1 MCVYTHISI
10 YINISPPSRASL
22 PPGQGSNLDVACVA
36 SQWSN
41 RWMDEE
47 VLVHIYDGILLSHR
61 KEQMWISWTAVDEP
75 RAIIQ
80 SLWFLITC
88 YCESCSLLGLEVT
101 DNLQLERAGGLI
113 KTRTARTSLA
123 AQWLVICAPNVE
135 GGGAQVW
142 SLVRELGSCMLHDIA
157 KKEMFF
163 KKSTDCWAP
172 PHPPHSVGL
181 GEAQESAFTQTGVYT
196 MEKRQGPT
204 VRHSRNYN
212 L

>member
-47 VLVHIYDGILLSHR
+47 VSVRIYDGILLSHR

-80 SLWFLITC
+80 SLWFLIAC
-88 YCESCSLLGLEVT
+88 YCETCSLLGLEVT
-101 DNLQLERAGGLI
+101 DNLQLERASDWTGGLI

-135 GGGAQVW
+135 GGGVQVW

-157 KKEMFF
+157 KKKCFL
-163 KKSTDCWAP
+163 KKAQTAG
-172 PHPPHSVGL
+172 PHPTPHIQWVWVKL
-181 GEAQESAFTQTGVYT
+181 KNQHLPKLVYI
-196 MEKRQGPT
+196 QW
-204 VRHSRNYN
+204 RNDKV
-212 L
+212 LL